1 MLTVYYKY
9 TDDIMRLFCAVC
21 LYLLFVK
28 SSTIQNKTERGRRIV
43 SMPYTEAQ
51 KRATAKYNA
60 KAYDRIEIKV
70 AKGRKAE
77 IQAFAESRGES
88 VNAFVTRL
96 IDQAMEAGENH
107 KE

>member
-1 MLTVYYKY
+1 
-9 TDDIMRLFCAVC
+9 
-21 LYLLFVK
+21 
-28 SSTIQNKTERGRRIV
+28 
-43 SMPYTEAQ
+43 MPYTEAQ

-77 IQAFAESRGES
+77 IQAFAERRGES

-96 IDQAMEAGENH
+96 IEQAMEAEEAP

>member
-1 MLTVYYKY
+1 
-9 TDDIMRLFCAVC
+9 
-21 LYLLFVK
+21 
-28 SSTIQNKTERGRRIV
+28 
-43 SMPYTEAQ
+43 MPYTEAH

-70 AKGRKAE
+70 AKGKKAE

-96 IDQAMEAGENH
+96 IEQAMEVEEN
-107 KE
+107 KKK

>member
-1 MLTVYYKY
+1 
-9 TDDIMRLFCAVC
+9 
-21 LYLLFVK
+21 
-28 SSTIQNKTERGRRIV
+28 
-43 SMPYTEAQ
+43 MPYTEAQ

-70 AKGRKAE
+70 AKGKKAE

-96 IDQAMEAGENH
+96 IDQAMEAGENQ

>member
-1 MLTVYYKY
+1 
-9 TDDIMRLFCAVC
+9 
-21 LYLLFVK
+21 
-28 SSTIQNKTERGRRIV
+28 
-43 SMPYTEAQ
+43 MPYTEAQ

-70 AKGRKAE
+70 AKGRKAK

>member
-1 MLTVYYKY
+1 MIFC
-9 TDDIMRLFCAVC
+9 TDY
-21 LYLLFVK
+21 LYLLLVIF
-28 SSTIQNKTERGRRIV
+28 STIKISLDDGRGIG

-70 AKGRKAE
+70 PKGKKTE
-77 IQAFAESRGES
+77 IQAFAKNHGES

-96 IDQAMEAGENH
+96 IEQAMQTEKH
-107 KE
+107 T

>member
-1 MLTVYYKY
+1 
-9 TDDIMRLFCAVC
+9 
-21 LYLLFVK
+21 
-28 SSTIQNKTERGRRIV
+28 
-43 SMPYTEAQ
+43 MPYTEAQ

-107 KE
+107 KEYQNTAVESPKGFHRSVLVYRLGSFSGAALPVGRG